1 MKNFLL
7 LLQGYLL
14 GRTGSRVIG
23 ILLLFSLIWWAGPYI
38 GLEGENLRIGI
49 ILAIILLLLL
59 AWGVRLLLLRRRA
72 GRFHA
77 ELQSSSGAGDDD
89 RRLEIEELQKKIDE
103 AVATLKSSELG
114 VSHRGSAAL
123 YALPWFMIIGPS
135 AAGKTT
141 LLRHSGLHFPY
152 ADKGDIDIRGF
163 GGTRNCDWW
172 FSNEA
177 VLLDT
182 AGRYTTEPADNK
194 EWKAFLGLLRKHRRR

>member
-1 MKNFLL
+1 MRSFLL

-14 GRTGSRVIG
+14 GRTGSRVVG
-23 ILLLFSLIWWAGPYI
+23 VLLLISLVWWGGPYV
-38 GLEGENLRIGI
+38 GLTDETLRLWI
-49 ILAIILLLLL
+49 IVAILCLILM
-59 AWGVRLLLLRRRA
+59 AWAVRLVVVRRRA

-77 ELQSSSGAGDDD
+77 ELQQQQGQEQDD
-89 RRLEIEELQKKIDE
+89 RRFEIEELQRKMNE

-114 VSHRGSAAL
+114 VNHRGSAAL

-152 ADKGDIDIRGF
+152 AEEGDIDIRGF

-182 AGRYTTEPADNK
+182 AGRYTTEPADHS
-194 EWKAFLGLLRKHRRR
+194 EWKAFLALL